1 MEKKQNVPVL
11 RFQGFSSDWGKYNL
25 NMLSG
30 LITKGT
36 TPLDKSGKGN
46 VNFVKIENIDANT
59 GKIHIT
65 QKISQKEHNGYL
77 KRSQLK
83 ENDILFSIAGT
94 LGRVAVVNTNIL
106 PANTNQA
113 LAIIRL
119 KKGHF
124 KYIKTYLQGKAVAN
138 FLKANPTVGAQPNL
152 SLAQVGS
159 LEIIMPEKSE
169 EQGNIADF
177 FQYLDELIFRA
188 VSKIQKL
195 QQFRQAMLTKL
206 FPREGAAEPELRFR
220 GFSGPWAQGVLGNVA
235 KRVIVGLATSVTP
248 YYRETGIPIFRNLN
262 IKKNYLDDQDIL
274 FLDKEYAD
282 CQKSKQIHTDDVL
295 TVHTGYIGISCVV
308 PPKYDGCLTFT
319 TLITTPD
326 TTVLNGKYLS
336 QYLNTP
342 FGMESMQAVTTQGG
356 RNNLNV
362 NDFVKVVIK
371 YPDLDEQIKIAEFL
385 TSLDTYISL
394 QQKKLKRMQRLKAA
408 LLEKMFV

>member
-177 FQYLDELIFRA
+177 FQCLDELIFRA

-220 GFSGPWAQGVLGNVA
+220 GFSGKWKSKKMKNLGSFLKGKLYSKKDIRASGIPLILYGRLYTQYELVIDDVDTFAIPYENSVWSIGGEVIIPASGETAEDIAIASVVKQKGILLGGDLNIIRPNDTVSSAFLALSISYGHIHNELAKRAQGKSIVHIHNSDLGQ
-235 KRVIVGLATSVTP
+235 
-248 YYRETGIPIFRNLN
+248 
-262 IKKNYLDDQDIL
+262 LDIRLPSFAEQ
-274 FLDKEYAD
+274 
-282 CQKSKQIHTDDVL
+282 CM
-295 TVHTGYIGISCVV
+295 IGQ
-308 PPKYDGCLTFT
+308 FFE
-319 TLITTPD
+319 
-326 TTVLNGKYLS
+326 N
-336 QYLNTP
+336 
-342 FGMESMQAVTTQGG
+342 
-356 RNNLNV
+356 
-362 NDFVKVVIK
+362 
-371 YPDLDEQIKIAEFL
+371 
-385 TSLDTYISL
+385 LDTYISL
-394 QQKKLKRMQRLKAA
+394 QQKKLEQMQRLKAA

>member
-1 MEKKQNVPVL
+1 MEKKQDVPVL

-177 FQYLDELIFRA
+177 FQCLDELIFRA